1 MNISKTVL
9 ALYQTIIGEKQK
21 RLIKTADAYLDINYG
36 DKVYQIIDQ
45 VKERNIP
52 ILGIQQIKTI
62 LTQTTLFLAMIKL
75 TRWWIKLMKS
85 SITKINKI
93 IFCILQQS
101 LL

>member
-52 ILGIQQIKTI
+52 ILSFGDTAGQNNTYSNY
-62 LTQTTLFLAMIKL
+62 TVFGNDRVDEMVD
-75 TRWWIKLMKS
+75 
-85 SITKINKI
+85 KINEI
-93 IFCILQQS
+93 INNQNK
-101 LL
+101 

>member
-45 VKERNIP
+45 VKERNI
-52 ILGIQQIKTI
+52 IFWGYSRSKQYL
-62 LTQTTLFLAMIKL
+62 LKL
-75 TRWWIKLMKS
+75 HCFW
-85 SITKINKI
+85 
-93 IFCILQQS
+93 Q
-101 LL
+101 

>member
-21 RLIKTADAYLDINYG
+21 RLIKTVDAYLDINYG

-52 ILGIQQIKTI
+52 ILSFGDIADQNNIYSNYTVFGNDQVDE
-62 LTQTTLFLAMIKL
+62 MVD
-75 TRWWIKLMKS
+75 
-85 SITKINKI
+85 KINEI
-93 IFCILQQS
+93 INNQNK
-101 LL
+101 